1 MAERDPIE
9 RRGGDYIL
17 RLDGIGTRYRVTV
30 PRELLDDEV
39 GDGTDD
45 AARRA
50 WIEAN
55 LAHILGAVTATET
68 GGIVGEPWG
77 RLMIEEI
84 P

>member
-1 MAERDPIE
+1 MASQDPIE

-17 RLDGIGTRYRVTV
+17 RLDGAGTRYRVTV
-30 PRELLDDEV
+30 PHDLLDDEV
-39 GDGTDD
+39 GHGTDD
-45 AARRA
+45 DARRT

-68 GGIVGEPWG
+68 GGMVGEPWG
-77 RLMIEEI
+77 RLLVEEI

>member
-17 RLDGIGTRYRVTV
+17 RLDGTEASYRVTV
-30 PRELLDDEV
+30 PRELLDDEA
-39 GDGTDD
+39 GDSADD

-68 GGIVGEPWG
+68 GGMLGEPWG
-77 RLMIEEI
+77 RLLIEEV

>member
-17 RLDGIGTRYRVTV
+17 RLDGTEARYRVTV

-39 GDGTDD
+39 GDAADD
-45 AARRA
+45 ATRRA

-68 GGIVGEPWG
+68 GGMVGEPWG

>member
-17 RLDGIGTRYRVTV
+17 RLDGTEARYRVTV
-30 PRELLDDEV
+30 PHDLLDDEV
-39 GDGTDD
+39 GDGADD
-45 AARRA
+45 AARRT

-68 GGIVGEPWG
+68 GGIVREPWG
-77 RLMIEEI
+77 RLMIEEV

>member
-1 MAERDPIE
+1 MAEQDPIE

-17 RLDGIGTRYRVTV
+17 RLGGAERRYRVTV
-30 PRELLDDEV
+30 PREFLDDEV
-39 GDGTDD
+39 GGGADED
-45 AARRA
+45 ARRA
-50 WIEAN
+50 WIEGN

-68 GGIVGEPWG
+68 GGMVGEPWG

>member
-1 MAERDPIE
+1 MADRDPIE
-9 RRGGDYIL
+9 RRGDDFLL
-17 RLDGIGTRYRVTV
+17 RLGGAAASYRVTV
-30 PRELLDDEV
+30 TRDLLDDET
-39 GDGTDD
+39 GAASDE

-68 GGIVGEPWG
+68 GGMVREPWG
-77 RLMIEEI
+77 RLMIEEV

>member
-1 MAERDPIE
+1 MADRDPIE

-17 RLDGIGTRYRVTV
+17 RLDGAEARYRVTV
-30 PRELLDDEV
+30 SRELLDDEA
-39 GDGTDD
+39 GDEADD

-55 LAHILGAVTATET
+55 LSHILGAVTATET
-68 GGIVGEPWG
+68 GGMVGEPWG
-77 RLMIEEI
+77 RLLIEEI

>member
-1 MAERDPIE
+1 MVRRDPIE
-9 RRGGDYIL
+9 RRGEDYIL
-17 RLDGIGTRYRVTV
+17 RLEGAQSRYRITV
-30 PRELLDDEV
+30 PHDLLNDEI
-39 GDGTDD
+39 GRDADD

-77 RLMIEEI
+77 RLMIEEV